1 LNDQKF
7 LMNWFVDNKTWVEAD
22 KKNSKGEPWRKYYK
36 GPQDRLYRT
45 GDLGRYLESGD
56 VECTGRADDQVKI
69 RGFRIELNDIDS
81 NLRQN
86 PLIRDCKTL
95 VRRDRNEEPTLV
107 SYIVPELKE
116 WPEWLKARRWRTL
129 KMKELTL
136 VPQRSIPRGSGGC
149 RWRYGTT

>member
-1 LNDQKF
+1 
-7 LMNWFVDNKTWVEAD
+7 
-22 KKNSKGEPWRKYYK
+22 
-36 GPQDRLYRT
+36 
-45 GDLGRYLESGD
+45 

-116 WPEWLKARRWRTL
+116 WPQWLKARGLEER
-129 KMKELTL
+129 
-136 VPQRSIPRGSGGC
+136 
-149 RWRYGTT
+149 